1 MIPYGRQ
8 EITQEDIDSVVD
20 VLRSDYLTQGSK
32 VPEFEKSIQDHCG
45 VAHAL
50 AVNSATSALHIACL
64 ALDSG
69 PGDEVWTSPISFV
82 ASANCAR
89 YCGASVDFV
98 DIDPRTYNLSTEA
111 LEDKLKDR
119 KNSGGILPSI
129 VIPVHMGGQS
139 CDMEAIQALGNEYGF
154 RIIEDASHAIGGRYR
169 DEPIGNC
176 RYSDITVFSFHAV
189 KIITTAEGGIATTE
203 DAALAQKM
211 ALLRNSGVTRDPSLM
226 TRPADG
232 QWYYEQLE
240 LGYNYRMT
248 DIQAALG
255 CSQMRRLDEKVS
267 IRHQIA
273 DRYDAELA
281 ALPLVLPFRE
291 DFSYSAFHLYVVLLE
306 EALAADRGAV
316 FEALRERGIGV
327 NVHYVPVHTQ
337 PYFRQMGFKAGDYPC
352 AEDYYARTLSIPLFP
367 SLTREQQ
374 DEVIAALTS
383 VLS

>member
-8 EITQEDIDSVVD
+8 DITQDDIDTVVD
-20 VLRSDYLTQGSK
+20 VLKSDYLTQGPK
-32 VPEFEKSIQDHCG
+32 VPEFEKSIQDYCG

-50 AVNSATSALHIACL
+50 AVNSATSALHVACL
-64 ALDSG
+64 ALNLG
-69 PGDEVWTSPISFV
+69 PGDEVWTSPITFV

-89 YCGASVDFV
+89 HCGANVEFV

-119 KNSGGILPSI
+119 KNSGGTLPSV
-129 VIPVHMGGQS
+129 VIPVHFGGQS
-139 CDMEAIQALGNEYGF
+139 CDMAAIRALSDEFGF

-169 DEPIGNC
+169 DKTIGSC
-176 RYSDITVFSFHAV
+176 RYSDITVFSFHPV
-189 KIITTAEGGIATTE
+189 KIVTTAEGGVATTE
-203 DAALAQKM
+203 NAALAQKM
-211 ALLRNSGVTRDPSLM
+211 ALLRNNGVTRDPALM

-255 CSQMRRLDEKVS
+255 CSQMQRLDEKVS
-267 IRHQIA
+267 IRHEIA
-273 DRYDAELA
+273 NRYDAGLA
-281 ALPLVLPFRE
+281 ALPLVLPFRK

-306 EALAADRGAV
+306 EALASNRRAV
-316 FEALRERGIGV
+316 FESLRERGIGV
-327 NVHYVPVHTQ
+327 NVHYIPVHTQ
-337 PYFRQMGFKAGDYPC
+337 PYYRRLGFQAGDYPY
-352 AEDYYARTLSIPLFP
+352 AEDYYARALSIPLFP
-367 SLTREQQ
+367 TLTREQQ

-383 VLS
+383 ALS

>member
-8 EITQEDIDSVVD
+8 DITQDDIDTVVD
-20 VLRSDYLTQGSK
+20 VLRSDYLTQGPK
-32 VPEFEKSIQDHCG
+32 VPEFEKSIQDYCG

-50 AVNSATSALHIACL
+50 AVNSATSALHVACL
-64 ALDSG
+64 ALNLG
-69 PGDEVWTSPISFV
+69 PGDEVWTSPITFV

-89 YCGASVDFV
+89 HCGANVEFV

-119 KNSGGILPSI
+119 KNSGGTLPSV
-129 VIPVHMGGQS
+129 VIPVHFGGQS
-139 CDMEAIQALGNEYGF
+139 CDMVAIRALSDEFGF

-169 DEPIGNC
+169 DKTIGSC
-176 RYSDITVFSFHAV
+176 RYSDITVFSFHPV
-189 KIITTAEGGIATTE
+189 KIVTTAEGGVATTE
-203 DAALAQKM
+203 NAALAQKM
-211 ALLRNSGVTRDPSLM
+211 ALLRNNGVTRDPALM

-232 QWYYEQLE
+232 QWYYEQLV

-255 CSQMRRLDEKVS
+255 CSQMQRLDEKVS

-273 DRYDAELA
+273 NRYDAELA

-306 EALAADRGAV
+306 EALASNRRAV
-316 FEALRERGIGV
+316 FESLRERGIGV
-327 NVHYVPVHTQ
+327 NVHYIPVHTQ
-337 PYFRQMGFKAGDYPC
+337 PYFRRLGFQTGDYPY
-352 AEDYYARTLSIPLFP
+352 AEDYYARALSIPLFP
-367 SLTREQQ
+367 TLTREQQ

-383 VLS
+383 ALS

>member
-8 EITQEDIDSVVD
+8 DITQDDIDTVVD
-20 VLRSDYLTQGSK
+20 VLKSDYLTQGPK
-32 VPEFEKSIQDHCG
+32 VPEFEKSIQDYCG

-50 AVNSATSALHIACL
+50 AVNSATSALHVACL
-64 ALDSG
+64 ALNLG
-69 PGDEVWTSPISFV
+69 PGDEVWTSPITFV

-89 YCGASVDFV
+89 HCGANVGFV

-119 KNSGGILPSI
+119 KNSGGKLPSV
-129 VIPVHMGGQS
+129 VIPVHFGGQS
-139 CDMEAIQALGNEYGF
+139 CDMAAIRALSDEFGF

-169 DEPIGNC
+169 DKTIGSC
-176 RYSDITVFSFHAV
+176 RYSDITVFSFHPV
-189 KIITTAEGGIATTE
+189 KIVTTAEGGVATTE
-203 DAALAQKM
+203 NAALAQKM
-211 ALLRNSGVTRDPSLM
+211 ALLRNNGVTRDPALM

-255 CSQMRRLDEKVS
+255 CSQMQRLDEKVS
-267 IRHQIA
+267 IRHEIA
-273 DRYDAELA
+273 NRYDAGLA
-281 ALPLVLPFRE
+281 ALPLVLPFRK

-306 EALAADRGAV
+306 EALASNRRAV
-316 FEALRERGIGV
+316 FESLRERGIGV
-327 NVHYVPVHTQ
+327 NVHYIPVHTQ
-337 PYFRQMGFKAGDYPC
+337 PYYRRLGFQAGDYPY
-352 AEDYYARTLSIPLFP
+352 AEDYYARALSIPLFP
-367 SLTREQQ
+367 TLTREQQ

-383 VLS
+383 ALS

>member
-8 EITQEDIDSVVD
+8 DITQDDIDTVVD
-20 VLRSDYLTQGSK
+20 VLKSDYLTQGPK
-32 VPEFEKSIQDHCG
+32 VPEFEKSIQDYCG

-50 AVNSATSALHIACL
+50 AVNSATSALHVACL
-64 ALDSG
+64 ALNLG
-69 PGDEVWTSPISFV
+69 PGDEVWTSPITFV

-89 YCGASVDFV
+89 HCGANVGFV

-119 KNSGGILPSI
+119 KNSGGTLPSV
-129 VIPVHMGGQS
+129 VIPVHFGGQS
-139 CDMEAIQALGNEYGF
+139 CDMAAIRALSDEFGF

-169 DEPIGNC
+169 DKTIGSC
-176 RYSDITVFSFHAV
+176 RYSDITVFSFHSV
-189 KIITTAEGGIATTE
+189 KIITTAEGGVATTE
-203 DAALAQKM
+203 NAALAQKM
-211 ALLRNSGVTRDPSLM
+211 ALLRNNGVTRDPALM

-255 CSQMRRLDEKVS
+255 CSQMQRLDEKVS

-273 DRYDAELA
+273 NRYDAGLA
-281 ALPLVLPFRE
+281 ALPLVLPFRK

-306 EALAADRGAV
+306 EALASNRRAV
-316 FEALRERGIGV
+316 FESLRERGIGV
-327 NVHYVPVHTQ
+327 NVHYIPVHTQ
-337 PYFRQMGFKAGDYPC
+337 PYYRRLGFQAGDYPY
-352 AEDYYARTLSIPLFP
+352 AEDYYARALSIPLFP
-367 SLTREQQ
+367 TLTREQQ

-383 VLS
+383 ALS

>member
-8 EITQEDIDSVVD
+8 DITQDDIDTVVD
-20 VLRSDYLTQGSK
+20 VLKSDYLTQGPK
-32 VPEFEKSIQDHCG
+32 VPEFEKSIQDYCG

-50 AVNSATSALHIACL
+50 AVNSATSALHVACL
-64 ALDSG
+64 ALNLG
-69 PGDEVWTSPISFV
+69 PGDEVWTSPITFV

-89 YCGASVDFV
+89 HCGANVGFV

-119 KNSGGILPSI
+119 KNSGGKLPSV
-129 VIPVHMGGQS
+129 VIPVHFGGQS
-139 CDMEAIQALGNEYGF
+139 CDMVAIRALSDEFGF

-169 DEPIGNC
+169 DKTIGSC
-176 RYSDITVFSFHAV
+176 RYSDITVFSFHPV
-189 KIITTAEGGIATTE
+189 KIITTAEGGVATTE
-203 DAALAQKM
+203 NAALAQKM
-211 ALLRNSGVTRDPSLM
+211 ALLRNNGVTRDPALM

-255 CSQMRRLDEKVS
+255 CSQMQRLDEKVS
-267 IRHQIA
+267 IRHEIA
-273 DRYDAELA
+273 NRYDAGLA
-281 ALPLVLPFRE
+281 ALPLVLPFRK

-306 EALAADRGAV
+306 EALASNRRAV
-316 FEALRERGIGV
+316 FESLRERGIGV
-327 NVHYVPVHTQ
+327 NVHYIPVHTQ
-337 PYFRQMGFKAGDYPC
+337 PYYRRLGFQAGDYPY
-352 AEDYYARTLSIPLFP
+352 AEDYYARALSIPLFP
-367 SLTREQQ
+367 TLTREQQ

-383 VLS
+383 ALS

>member
-8 EITQEDIDSVVD
+8 DITQDDIDTVVD
-20 VLRSDYLTQGSK
+20 VLKSDYLTQGPK
-32 VPEFEKSIQDHCG
+32 VPEFEKSIQDYCG

-50 AVNSATSALHIACL
+50 AVNSATSALHVACL
-64 ALDSG
+64 ALNLG
-69 PGDEVWTSPISFV
+69 PGDEVWTSPITFV

-89 YCGASVDFV
+89 HCGANVGFV

-119 KNSGGILPSI
+119 KNSGGKLPSV
-129 VIPVHMGGQS
+129 VIPVHFGGQS
-139 CDMEAIQALGNEYGF
+139 CDMAAIRALSDEFGF

-169 DEPIGNC
+169 DKTIGSC
-176 RYSDITVFSFHAV
+176 RYSDITVFSFHPV
-189 KIITTAEGGIATTE
+189 KIITTAEGGVATTE
-203 DAALAQKM
+203 NAALAQKM
-211 ALLRNSGVTRDPSLM
+211 ALLRNNGVTRDPALM

-255 CSQMRRLDEKVS
+255 CSQMQRLDEKVS

-273 DRYDAELA
+273 NRYDAGLA
-281 ALPLVLPFRE
+281 ALPLVLPFRK

-306 EALAADRGAV
+306 EALASNRRAV
-316 FEALRERGIGV
+316 FESLRERGIGV
-327 NVHYVPVHTQ
+327 NVHYIPVHTQ
-337 PYFRQMGFKAGDYPC
+337 PYYRRLGFQAGDYPY
-352 AEDYYARTLSIPLFP
+352 AEDYYARALSIPLFP
-367 SLTREQQ
+367 TLTREQQ

-383 VLS
+383 ALS

>member
-8 EITQEDIDSVVD
+8 DITQEDIDTVVD
-20 VLRSDYLTQGSK
+20 VLRSDYLTQGPK
-32 VPEFEKSIQDHCG
+32 VPEFEKSIQDYCG

-50 AVNSATSALHIACL
+50 AVNSATSALHLACL
-64 ALDSG
+64 ALNVG
-69 PGDEVWTSPISFV
+69 PRDEVWTSPITFV

-89 YCGASVDFV
+89 YCGASVEFV
-98 DIDPRTYNLSTEA
+98 DIDPRTYNLSAEA

-119 KNSGGILPSI
+119 KDSGGTLPSV
-129 VIPVHMGGQS
+129 VIAVHLGGQS
-139 CDMEAIQALGNEYGF
+139 SDMAAIQALGDEFDF

-169 DEPIGNC
+169 DKIIGSC
-176 RYSDITVFSFHAV
+176 CYSDITVFSFHPV
-189 KIITTAEGGIATTE
+189 KIVTTAEGGVATTE
-203 DAALAQKM
+203 NSVLSKKM
-211 ALLRNSGVTRDPSLM
+211 ALLRNQGVTRDPSLM

-248 DIQAALG
+248 DMQAALG
-255 CSQMRRLDEKVS
+255 CSQMQRLDEKVS
-267 IRHQIA
+267 IRHELA
-273 DRYDAELA
+273 DRYDVELA

-291 DFSYSAFHLYVVLLE
+291 DFSYSAFHLYIVLLE

-316 FEALRERGIGV
+316 FESLRERGIGV

-337 PYFRQMGFKAGDYPC
+337 PYYRQMGFETGDYPC
-352 AEDYYARTLSIPLFP
+352 AENYYARALSIPLFP

-374 DEVIAALTS
+374 DEVIATLTS

>member
-8 EITQEDIDSVVD
+8 DITQDDIDTVVD
-20 VLRSDYLTQGSK
+20 VLRSDYLTQGPK
-32 VPEFEKSIQDHCG
+32 VPEFEKSIQDYCG

-50 AVNSATSALHIACL
+50 AVNSATSALHVACL
-64 ALDSG
+64 ALNLG
-69 PGDEVWTSPISFV
+69 PGDEVWTSPITFV

-89 YCGASVDFV
+89 HCGANVEFV

-119 KNSGGILPSI
+119 KNSGGTLPSI
-129 VIPVHMGGQS
+129 VIPVHFGGQS
-139 CDMEAIQALGNEYGF
+139 CDMVAIRALSDEFGF

-169 DEPIGNC
+169 DKTIGSC
-176 RYSDITVFSFHAV
+176 RYSDITVFSFHPV
-189 KIITTAEGGIATTE
+189 KIVTTAEGGVATTE
-203 DAALAQKM
+203 NAALAQKM
-211 ALLRNSGVTRDPSLM
+211 ALLRNNGVTRDPALM

-232 QWYYEQLE
+232 QWYYEQLV

-255 CSQMRRLDEKVS
+255 CSQMQRLDEKVS

-273 DRYDAELA
+273 NRYDAELA

-306 EALAADRGAV
+306 EALASNRRAV
-316 FEALRERGIGV
+316 FESLRERGIGV
-327 NVHYVPVHTQ
+327 NVHYIPVHTQ
-337 PYFRQMGFKAGDYPC
+337 PYFRRLGFQTGDYPY
-352 AEDYYARTLSIPLFP
+352 AEDYYARALSIPLFP
-367 SLTREQQ
+367 TLTREQQ

-383 VLS
+383 ALS